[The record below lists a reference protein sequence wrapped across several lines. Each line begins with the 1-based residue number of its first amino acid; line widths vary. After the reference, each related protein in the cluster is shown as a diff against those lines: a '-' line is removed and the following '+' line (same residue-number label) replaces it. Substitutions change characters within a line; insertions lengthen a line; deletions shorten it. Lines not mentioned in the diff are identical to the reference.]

1 MKGGVRKFGRAERGL
16 LPEGRLSGPMPWVIA
31 IMMFL
36 TVLAAAAGLALGS
49 AARALSADLVGRLTI
64 QLPEANPVLRETG
77 KQAII
82 SELGRLGVIEKI
94 EPVSEEELGALLD
107 PWLGAEARDADLP
120 IPALI
125 DVELRRATPADIAD
139 VRKAVKAVV
148 PAARVDEH
156 ARWLAPLANLLES
169 LKWLSAMLVLMMTAA
184 TATTVVLAARG
195 ALNTHRSVI
204 EVMHLLGSTDG
215 QVAGLFQRRIAL
227 DALFG
232 GLAGLGG
239 ALAVMALVGSR
250 MNAIGSDL
258 LGSTRLGWLEWTI
271 ILALPLLG
279 ALLAT
284 VAARLTILFALRN
297 TL

>member
-1 MKGGVRKFGRAERGL
+1 
-16 LPEGRLSGPMPWVIA
+16 MPWVIA

-94 EPVSEEELGALLD
+94 EPVSERQLAALLE
-107 PWLGAEARDADLP
+107 PWLGAEGRDADLP

-139 VRKAVKAVV
+139 VRKAVHAVA

-156 ARWLAPLANLLES
+156 ARWLAPLASLLQS
-169 LKWLSAMLVLMMTAA
+169 LKWLAAALVLLMAAA

-195 ALNTHRSVI
+195 ALNTHRPVI
-204 EVMHLLGSTDG
+204 EVMHLLGATDS

-227 DALFG
+227 DAIFG
-232 GLAGLGG
+232 GLAGLAG
-239 ALAVMALVGSR
+239 ALAVMALVDNR
-250 MNAIGSDL
+250 MSAIGSDL
-258 LGSTRLGWLEWTI
+258 LGSAGLGWADWTI
-271 ILALPLLG
+271 IISLPLFG